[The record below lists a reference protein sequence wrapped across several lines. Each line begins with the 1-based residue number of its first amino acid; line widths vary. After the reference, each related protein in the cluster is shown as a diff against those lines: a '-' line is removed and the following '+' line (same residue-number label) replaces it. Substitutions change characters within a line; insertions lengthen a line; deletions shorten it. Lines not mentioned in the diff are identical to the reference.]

1 MLRPGIALDVVTEH
15 FMLFRHWPGARHRFV
30 PRALV
35 WLFLL
40 VPTALSALPDTPSPE
55 TLPRLVQEAN
65 ISQIGPDT
73 FLVTLTY
80 AVRNRGSISLQNLQ
94 VHADLGLD
102 FPGASVLA
110 DHVPESA
117 DFTVNPSFDGRDDT
131 RLLRGR
137 DRLDPRAEGTIRIT
151 VTVTRESAQ
160 TEFRHKARLEAALP
174 DGTPLPAPAGTGHDA
189 TRPGFETLDPP
200 VHIGLVGP
208 SVPTLGTAGL
218 VALICGL
225 ASLVLNISRARAQE

>member
-1 MLRPGIALDVVTEH
+1 MLRPGIALDVITEH
-15 FMLFRHWPGARHRFV
+15 FMLFRHRSGARYRFV

-40 VPTALSALPDTPSPE
+40 APAAISAPSDTPSPE
-55 TLPRLVQEAN
+55 TLPRLVQEAA

-73 FLVTLTY
+73 FSVTLIY
-80 AVRNRGSISLQNLQ
+80 AVHNPGAISLQNLQ
-94 VHADLGLD
+94 IHADLGLD
-102 FPGASVLA
+102 FSGASVLA

-117 DFTVNPSFDGRDDT
+117 DFIVNSSFDGRDDT
-131 RLLRGR
+131 RLLRGSN
-137 DRLDPRAEGTIRIT
+137 RLDPLSGGTIRIN

-174 DGTPLPAPAGTGHDA
+174 DGTPLVAPAESGHDT

-225 ASLVLNISRARAQE
+225 ASVVLNISRARAQE